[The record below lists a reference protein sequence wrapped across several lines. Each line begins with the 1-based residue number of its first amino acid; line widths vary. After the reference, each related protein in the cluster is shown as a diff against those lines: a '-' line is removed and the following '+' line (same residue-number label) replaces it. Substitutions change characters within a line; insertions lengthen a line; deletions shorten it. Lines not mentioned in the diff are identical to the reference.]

1 MVENGF
7 IDLICR
13 DLEELK
19 KIPLTED
26 FFNAVFCI
34 SPLALKYIPD
44 QFKTQDMCNTAVE
57 VDT

>member
-26 FFNAVFCI
+26 FFNAVFDI
-34 SPLALKYIPD
+34 SPIRR
-44 QFKTQDMCNTAVE
+44 
-57 VDT
+57 